1 MTKATKS
8 AQEEKSSAMRAR
20 IINATIECLDSA
32 GYSKTT
38 TSEIVKQA
46 GVSRGALQHHFHS
59 KEELIFAAAEY
70 LTSKYLEIFNREFE
84 YNGSLQEYIHNIL
97 DVFWRFEYKSVPLL
111 LLEMQLQNRKNKK
124 FTIKNET
131 DFIEHT
137 KTHEKWWENLFK
149 DIPVKHEAVTTAG
162 RVCLVAIRGLIYD
175 LLYSQDTKHLK
186 VYHSCIEE
194 MLVTMLS
201 DDKDLP

>member
-84 YNGSLQEYIHNIL
+84 YNGSLQ
-97 DVFWRFEYKSVPLL
+97 
-111 LLEMQLQNRKNKK
+111 
-124 FTIKNET
+124 
-131 DFIEHT
+131 
-137 KTHEKWWENLFK
+137 
-149 DIPVKHEAVTTAG
+149 
-162 RVCLVAIRGLIYD
+162 
-175 LLYSQDTKHLK
+175 
-186 VYHSCIEE
+186 
-194 MLVTMLS
+194 
-201 DDKDLP
+201 